1 MCMNSEAR
9 MRLGGGCP
17 TLGRTNLQGQTELV
31 LTKGLA
37 EPPCNADGVHL
48 PDSLLH
54 SPENKLRGGRDEQHP
69 ACHFL
74 RHLPSSPEWPQ
85 LPLSCHRRCWPV
97 SLVLF
102 PSLP

>member
-9 MRLGGGCP
+9 MQWGEGCP
-17 TLGRTNLQGQTELV
+17 TLGRTNLQGETAGVDERFGGTTLH
-31 LTKGLA
+31 
-37 EPPCNADGVHL
+37 CRVHL
-48 PDSLLH
+48 SDSLLY
-54 SPENKLRGGRDEQHP
+54 SPENKLRGGRDEQNP

-74 RHLPSSPEWPQ
+74 RHLPSSSEWPQ